1 MARRNARKKT
11 RRRKQA
17 ISLINLIESYSYLTI
32 MTSGLAGTTPW
43 NFIFGAAD
51 IGLKPTPGAGVG
63 IDPGLAG
70 RGWQ

>member
-51 IGLKPTPGAGVG
+51 IGLKTPVG